1 VRERPKRSKPLQR
14 FLWGDP
20 SERKRLKRF
29 ATWMQFQATSL
40 KQGVKMMPKKS
51 LQRELERVETLSVT
65 G

>member
-1 VRERPKRSKPLQR
+1 
-14 FLWGDP
+14 
-20 SERKRLKRF
+20 
-29 ATWMQFQATSL
+29 MQFQATSL